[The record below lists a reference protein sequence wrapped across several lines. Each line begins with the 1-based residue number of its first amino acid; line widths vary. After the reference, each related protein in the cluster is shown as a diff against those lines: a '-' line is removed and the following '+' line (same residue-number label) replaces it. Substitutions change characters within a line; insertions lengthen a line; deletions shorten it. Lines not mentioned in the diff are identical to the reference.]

1 MKTLMVILTAITLSA
16 CGTVAVPSKVPG
28 KICKTWANGSNPSPT
43 SISNNAQHSNRIRFG
58 SGGQFGWISGI
69 ARMFDKGV
77 QTIQNHSK
85 ELAQ

>member
-1 MKTLMVILTAITLSA
+1 MSKLIIGFILGLVVSA
-16 CGTVAVPSKVPG
+16 VG
-28 KICKTWANGSNPSPT
+28 
-43 SISNNAQHSNRIRFG
+43 F
-58 SGGQFGWISGI
+58 SGI